1 MEALLKFYANCHPCV
16 FSMASITSQ
25 LHQCF
30 ITTAEGAAIQYSS
43 TRIKI
48 KANMA
53 IGGPSIHWL
62 DDLPGFSHNVKCV
75 QEWFY
80 FEKTDNEG
88 YLVLKA
94 DLINVS
100 NIHNQQILLSLV
112 ANGIQAFQLCGPSHE
127 TQQQPIR
134 ERADYRDM
142 ATGKPPRLHPSR
154 PCHVRIGKESEQ
166 KNQKTKRTRLASF
179 LLFTL
184 YLTWPGNIF
193 RRFRVE
199 ILLLVAHVTSHTT
212 RSGAK
217 TVKSAS
223 AVMCVC
229 GPKHFLNRFGFLKS
243 LLSGCQSFFGDLH
256 WDCIHSVSQRIKR
269 KKKKKNPVWAHK
281 RDCAPIN
288 CYCSASS
295 IHGINCGRR
304 FSQTKSN
311 KIEKIRGEKKAQ

>member
-30 ITTAEGAAIQYSS
+30 ITTSEGAAIRYSS

-62 DDLPGFSHNVKCV
+62 DDLPGFSHDVKCV

-94 DLINVS
+94 DLLNVS
-100 NIHNQQILLSLV
+100 NIHNQHILLSLV
-112 ANGIQAFQLCGPSHE
+112 ANGIQAIQVCGPSHE

-166 KNQKTKRTRLASF
+166 KNKKTKRTRLASF

-184 YLTWPGNIF
+184 NLTWPGNIF
-193 RRFRVE
+193 QRFRVE
-199 ILLLVAHVTSHTT
+199 ILLLVVHVTSHTT

-269 KKKKKNPVWAHK
+269 KKKKKPQSEL
-281 RDCAPIN
+281 CATV
-288 CYCSASS
+288 
-295 IHGINCGRR
+295 H
-304 FSQTKSN
+304 Q
-311 KIEKIRGEKKAQ
+311 

>member
-16 FSMASITSQ
+16 FSMASITWQ

-30 ITTAEGAAIQYSS
+30 ITTSEGAAIRYSS

-94 DLINVS
+94 DLLNVS
-100 NIHNQQILLSLV
+100 NIHNQHILLSLV
-112 ANGIQAFQLCGPSHE
+112 ANGIQAIQVCGPSHE

-142 ATGKPPRLHPSR
+142 ATGKPPPTPS
-154 PCHVRIGKESEQ
+154 PSEPSLPRANRKGIRTKKQ
-166 KNQKTKRTRLASF
+166 KNKTHPLS
-179 LLFTL
+179 LFPFV
-184 YLTWPGNIF
+184 Y
-193 RRFRVE
+193 
-199 ILLLVAHVTSHTT
+199 S
-212 RSGAK
+212 
-217 TVKSAS
+217 
-223 AVMCVC
+223 
-229 GPKHFLNRFGFLKS
+229 
-243 LLSGCQSFFGDLH
+243 
-256 WDCIHSVSQRIKR
+256 
-269 KKKKKNPVWAHK
+269 
-281 RDCAPIN
+281 
-288 CYCSASS
+288 
-295 IHGINCGRR
+295 
-304 FSQTKSN
+304 
-311 KIEKIRGEKKAQ
+311 